1 MFLRP
6 GKSLNQQHRKLIL
19 KLILPTLSRFFHI
32 SMLVVSQVC
41 GASCSGVE
49 ALLHLTSI
57 VPLNEVATR
66 DGNLGGA
73 PLLQHGKV
81 RGRVH
86 DHAERSVSHPALA
99 VDDAWAVDREIP
111 RIPNL
116 YPLQSALRVFN
127 PALEQVNPQ
136 AALAHCIM
144 TAFSEAV
151 VEDGEDIVGDLSPE
165 EEGVVDPEEG
175 FRGGKLRTGNL

>member
-1 MFLRP
+1 MSQLAMV
-6 GKSLNQQHRKLIL
+6 IL
-19 KLILPTLSRFFHI
+19 S
-32 SMLVVSQVC
+32 
-41 GASCSGVE
+41 
-49 ALLHLTSI
+49 
-57 VPLNEVATR
+57 
-66 DGNLGGA
+66 GA
-73 PLLQHGKV
+73 PLLQHRKV
-81 RGRVH
+81 SSRVH
-86 DHAERSVSHPALA
+86 NHAKGSVSHPALA
-99 VDDAWAVDREIP
+99 IDDAWAVDRDRP
-111 RIPNL
+111 RIPNVC
-116 YPLQSALRVFN
+116 PLQGALRVFD